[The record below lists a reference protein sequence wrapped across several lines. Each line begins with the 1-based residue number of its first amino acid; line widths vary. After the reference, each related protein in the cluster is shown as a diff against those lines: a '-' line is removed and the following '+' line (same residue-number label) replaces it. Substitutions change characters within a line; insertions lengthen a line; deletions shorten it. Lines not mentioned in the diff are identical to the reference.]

1 MTMLRRAFT
10 VPVVTIVMVAVLVSG
25 PLLLIGTGVAGLL
38 TRSSRPART
47 VALLMAYAVIELRT
61 LAQLLCG
68 NRDGDQLMRDVL
80 TSVYAAVRR
89 ILDVEVVLDSSSP
102 NADAIPRDEPV
113 IVLSRHCGP
122 GDSVLVAWLLV
133 IGYGLR
139 LRIVLKAIL
148 QCEPVLDFAGQLGC
162 MCFLGRGD
170 RARRQIRALAGSLG
184 GGDAMLIFPEGANF
198 SWPRWRSAI
207 NQLRST
213 RGFRAA
219 RRALR
224 QSHTLPPRSGGAAAA
239 VAGAPNANVL
249 VVTHNGF
256 CADGR
261 ARPWW
266 QLPVHRR
273 LLIRTA
279 VVPAARIP
287 PPTRVGPWLERTWT
301 QVDAWVAAH
310 AENGANDETSVATG
324 PQQVGR

>member
-1 MTMLRRAFT
+1 MTVLRRALT
-10 VPVVTIVMVAVLVSG
+10 VPLVSILMVLVLVSG
-25 PLLLIGTGVAGLL
+25 PVLLIGAGITGLL
-38 TRSSRPART
+38 TRSSRPPRT
-47 VALLMAYAVIELRT
+47 VALLMTYAVIELRT
-61 LAQLLCG
+61 LAKLLRGTC
-68 NRDGDQLMRDVL
+68 DCDQMMQDIL

-89 ILDVEVVLDSSSP
+89 ILDVEVMLESASAKPDE
-102 NADAIPRDEPV
+102 IPRDEPM

-133 IGYGLR
+133 IEYRLQ
-139 LRIVLKAIL
+139 LRIVLKAVL
-148 QCEPVLDFAGQLGC
+148 QCEPVLDLGGELGC
-162 MCFLGRGD
+162 LCFLSRGD
-170 RARRQIRALAGSLG
+170 RARRQIRCLAESLVG
-184 GGDAMLIFPEGANF
+184 GQAMLLFPEGANF
-198 SWPRWRSAI
+198 SWPRWRKAI
-207 NQLRST
+207 TELRSK

-239 VAGAPNANVL
+239 VAGAPTANVL

-266 QLPVHRR
+266 QLPIHRQ
-273 LLIRTA
+273 LVIRTV

-310 AENGANDETSVATG
+310 AERS
-324 PQQVGR
+324 

>member
-1 MTMLRRAFT
+1 MTALRRAFT
-10 VPVVTIVMVAVLVSG
+10 LPLVTILMISLLVGG
-25 PLLLIGTGVAGLL
+25 PLLLTAAALTGLF

-61 LAQLLCG
+61 LVRLLRG
-68 NRDGDQLMRDVL
+68 DRDGDQLMQDVL

-89 ILDVEVVLDSSSP
+89 ILDVEVVLDPAS
-102 NADAIPRDEPV
+102 ADAEAIPRDEPV

-122 GDSVLVAWLLV
+122 GDSALVAWLLATR
-133 IGYGLR
+133 YGLR
-139 LRIVLKAIL
+139 LRIVLKAVL
-148 QCEPVLDFAGQLGC
+148 QCEPVFDLGGELGC
-162 MCFLGRGD
+162 LCFLSRGD
-170 RARRQIRALAGSLG
+170 RARGQIRGLAESLVG
-184 GGDAMLIFPEGANF
+184 GQAMLIFPEGANF
-198 SWPRWRSAI
+198 SWPRWRDAI
-207 NQLRST
+207 TQLRTT
-213 RGFRAA
+213 RGLRAA

-249 VVTHNGF
+249 VLTHNGF

-266 QLPVHRR
+266 QLPIHRQ
-273 LLIRTA
+273 LLIRTV

-287 PPTRVGPWLERTWT
+287 PPDRMGPWLERTWT

-310 AENGANDETSVATG
+310 AEGS
-324 PQQVGR
+324 